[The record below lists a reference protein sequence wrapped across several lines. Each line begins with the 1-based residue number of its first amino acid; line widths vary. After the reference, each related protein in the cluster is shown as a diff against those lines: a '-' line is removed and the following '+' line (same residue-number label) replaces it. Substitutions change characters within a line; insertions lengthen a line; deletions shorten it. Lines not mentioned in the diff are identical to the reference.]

1 MVVNPPLGRYAA
13 TSMPLTRL
21 AIATAPA
28 LFVLLWSTGFIGAR
42 YGLPYIEP
50 LTFLAVRMVFT
61 VLIMAG
67 IALAGGARWPHVNEA
82 GHSLVA
88 GSLVHGLGL
97 GGVFTAIS
105 QGVPAGISA
114 LIMGLQPI
122 LTSTVANRFMGEK
135 VTRLQWLGLALGL
148 VGVLLVL
155 HDRNIVL
162 AGSVLGWIANFLA
175 LIGLTLG
182 TLYQKRYCGGIDW
195 RTGNLIQYAG
205 VGILF
210 TLGAF
215 AFETREIHWTGEL
228 ILAMAWLVLVLSI
241 AAVALLYWLIRRSPA
256 TGFASLFYLV
266 PVVTAFVAYILFDE
280 RLDSISMLG
289 MLICVGGVA
298 LVNRGTSSSS
308 NMAAQ

>member
-1 MVVNPPLGRYAA
+1 M
-13 TSMPLTRL
+13 LTRL

-42 YGLPYIEP
+42 LGLPYIEP
-50 LTFLAVRMVFT
+50 LTFLAVRMGFV
-61 VLIMAG
+61 VVIMAA
-67 IALAGGARWPHVNEA
+67 IALAGGARWPYANEI

-97 GGVFTAIS
+97 GGVFIAIS

-114 LIMGLQPI
+114 LIVGLQPI
-122 LTSTVANRFMGEK
+122 VTSTLANRFMGEK
-135 VTRLQWLGLALGL
+135 VTPLQWIGLALGL
-148 VGVLLVL
+148 FGVLLVL
-155 HDRNIVL
+155 HDRSIVL
-162 AGSVLGWIANFLA
+162 AGSVLGWIANFLS

-195 RTGNLIQYAG
+195 RAGNLIQYIGAG
-205 VGILF
+205 VLF

-228 ILAMAWLVLVLSI
+228 IFAMAWLVLVLSI
-241 AAVALLYWLIRRSPA
+241 AAVGLLYWLIRRSTA

-266 PVVTAFVAYILFDE
+266 PIVTAFFAYILFDE
-280 RLDSISMLG
+280 RLDSISILG
-289 MLICVGGVA
+289 MVICAGGVA
-298 LVNRGTSSSS
+298 LVNRGIAKPTE
-308 NMAAQ
+308 A

>member
-1 MVVNPPLGRYAA
+1 MA
-13 TSMPLTRL
+13 LTRL

-42 YGLPYIEP
+42 LGLPYIEP

-61 VLIMAG
+61 VLIMAA
-67 IALAGGARWPHVNEA
+67 IALFAGARRPNANEV

-114 LIMGLQPI
+114 VIVGLQPI
-122 LTSTVANRFMGEK
+122 VTSTLANRFMGEK
-135 VTRLQWLGLALGL
+135 VTPLQWIGLALGL
-148 VGVLLVL
+148 IGVLLVL
-155 HDRNIVL
+155 HDRSIVL
-162 AGSVLGWIANFLA
+162 AGSVLGWIANFLS

-182 TLYQKRYCGGIDW
+182 TLYQKQYCGGIDW
-195 RTGNLIQYAG
+195 RAGNLIQYIG
-205 VGILF
+205 VGVLF

-228 ILAMAWLVLVLSI
+228 IFAMAWLVLVLSI
-241 AAVALLYWLIRRSPA
+241 AAVGLLYWLIRRSAA

-266 PVVTAFVAYILFDE
+266 PAVTALFAYILFDE
-280 RLDSISMLG
+280 RLDSISILG
-289 MLICVGGVA
+289 MVVCAGGVV
-298 LVNRGTSSSS
+298 LVNRG
-308 NMAAQ
+308 AARPTEA

>member
-1 MVVNPPLGRYAA
+1 
-13 TSMPLTRL
+13 MPAFDQKRLTRL
-21 AIATAPA
+21 TIATAPA

-50 LTFLAVRMVFT
+50 LTFLAVRMGFV
-61 VLIMAG
+61 VVIMAG
-67 IALAGGARWPHVNEA
+67 IALTGNARWPHANEV

-88 GSLVHGLGL
+88 GSLVHGLCL

-105 QGVPAGISA
+105 QGVPTGISA

-122 LTSTVANRFMGEK
+122 VTSTIANRFMGEK
-135 VTRLQWLGLALGL
+135 VTRLQWVGLALGL

-162 AGSVLGWIANFLA
+162 AGSVPGWVANFLA
-175 LIGLTLG
+175 LIGITLG
-182 TLYQKRYCGGIDW
+182 TLYQKHYCGGIDW

-205 VGILF
+205 AAVLF

-228 ILAMAWLVLVLSI
+228 IFAMTWLVLVLSI
-241 AAVALLYWLIRRSPA
+241 AAVGLMYWLIRRSAA

-266 PVVTAFVAYILFDE
+266 PAVTAFFAFILFDE
-280 RLDSISMLG
+280 RLDSISILG
-289 MLICVGGVA
+289 MVICAAGVA
-298 LVNRGTSSSS
+298 LVNRRTS
-308 NMAAQ
+308 